1 MRAALAIIAASLL
14 AFPLAFAMA
23 SQHGANRCPAEL
35 PCLPRDIALSS
46 EQQAALRTVYERNRR
61 QQAALQAQTRRALLA
76 VLTPAQ
82 RQQLLVREPRF
93 DTVMAPQAQ
102 R

>member
-1 MRAALAIIAASLL
+1 MKAALAIIAASLL
-14 AFPLAFAMA
+14 AFPLALALA
-23 SQHGANRCPAEL
+23 SQHGAGRCPDGL
-35 PCLPRDIALSS
+35 PCLPRDIRLSA
-46 EQQAALRTVYERNRR
+46 EQEEALRGVYARHRR
-61 QQAALQAQTRRALLA
+61 QQAALQAQARQSVLA

-93 DTVMAPQAQ
+93 DTVMAPRAP